1 MSANDNFSLNDD
13 EELSL
18 HDDASLD
25 GSAPASNKGDA
36 PAKPPQI
43 ITTNTLSN
51 IKLPVLQKDDYDTWA
66 MEMEHYLE
74 YIDNEVWKVIQNG
87 NSKKRVTKGKDGVYR
102 VLPPTTQ
109 EEQFADEKERKARTL
124 LLMAVPKDHLRRFHG
139 MDDAKEIWA
148 AIKTR
153 FGGNANSKKMQKA
166 VLKQQFEAFTISSKE
181 SLEKG
186 YDRFQKLLSQLEA
199 LGAGV
204 SDEDANH
211 KFLRSLPPAWDSL
224 AMTMRTKKNID
235 TLSIDDLYNNLS
247 VFEQDIQKTSS
258 SSQAS
263 ENVAFLSQA
272 KASSSKHK
280 PSHNSGSYS
289 SYTTSS
295 SKATPT
301 ATPGLADEV
310 IHSFLATNADD
321 VDLIHEDLDQIDDLD
336 LEEMD
341 INWQIAMTAIKI
353 KKFYKKTGR
362 RPRVDGKMHVAF
374 DKRKVE
380 CFNCHNTGHFARECK
395 FKSSKEGSRQE
406 ASRGQDFKPVRT
418 EKEALMTIDE
428 GQINWVEQTADEE
441 LNHALMAFT
450 VNNEVSMC
458 SKLCLDSYNALQ
470 AKYDELQSEFGDQ
483 EAALIAHKLAVKK
496 LESQLK
502 ASHKQQS
509 FLTKKLNFQA
519 NQIFEKDEKLKK
531 YRRIGMKAVKDKD
544 ALQKIIGLGYG
555 IQSNAEVLGYE
566 EEISRG
572 IFAFRETDAGYNDI
586 PLYNRFKQVEYK
598 GVPHPLS
605 GDYTPREQEDIDDS
619 LYEYGKYGPQPQSP
633 SPTESDAS
641 STVYSTCQSNDS
653 DGELGAV
660 SDHSVND
667 DPIHDHIPIPSI
679 EQVTIATQKTQP
691 QVPKPQQTVD
701 PSCAQHV
708 KTPRQ
713 PIRTPVTPSPI
724 PSYNRQNWNQRM
736 ERDLGAGYS
745 FERKPCFV
753 CGSLSHLIKDCDYYE
768 KKMARDAAFK
778 STRVIHANVRQA
790 TPAWTNSNR
799 VNKANQ
805 FTPRPVQLNNIRPNL
820 STASKTIKTG
830 RVNVNTGHGN
840 VSSVSSTGTQFKS
853 GASRFNTGK
862 QHVNSGSVHVNSGTQ
877 FKSGASRFNTGNQ
890 HVSSVRVNRPVS
902 NNTSPKPSQVNLNS
916 SKKCFSKQRS
926 PVNRPF
932 SRHTAYKSN
941 IYAVKGKVGTAVKTS
956 AGCVWRKTTPLSN
969 TNSGPTPDSNV
980 NDHPLKHMEHRG
992 IFDSGCSGHM
1002 TGNRAH
1008 LEDYQELSKVGSVTF
1023 GGSK

>member
-1 MSANDNFSLNDD
+1 
-13 EELSL
+13 
-18 HDDASLD
+18 
-25 GSAPASNKGDA
+25 
-36 PAKPPQI
+36 
-43 ITTNTLSN
+43 
-51 IKLPVLQKDDYDTWA
+51 
-66 MEMEHYLE
+66 
-74 YIDNEVWKVIQNG
+74 
-87 NSKKRVTKGKDGVYR
+87 
-102 VLPPTTQ
+102 
-109 EEQFADEKERKARTL
+109 
-124 LLMAVPKDHLRRFHG
+124 MAVPKDHLRRFHG

-186 YDRFQKLLSQLEA
+186 YDRFQKLLSQLDA

-258 SSQAS
+258 SSLAS
-263 ENVAFLSQA
+263 DNVAFLSQA

-280 PSHNSGSYS
+280 PSHSSGSYS
-289 SYTTSS
+289 SYTTTS
-295 SKATPT
+295 SKAKPT

-395 FKSSKEGSRQE
+395 FKGSKEGSRQE
-406 ASRGQDFKPVRT
+406 AGRGQDFKPVRT

-428 GQINWVEQTADEE
+428 GQINWVEQTTDEE

-470 AKYDELQSEFGDQ
+470 AKYDELQSEFGTQ
-483 EAALIAHKLAVKK
+483 EAALVAHKLAVKK

-509 FLTKKLNFQA
+509 SLNEKLNFQA

-544 ALQKIIGLGYG
+544 ALQKIVDSWFASSKNLWKLIDCGMSSTVKIGLGYG

-566 EEISRG
+566 EEMSRG
-572 IFAFRETDAGYNDI
+572 IFVLRETDEGYYDI
-586 PLYNRFKQVEYK
+586 PLYSRFKQVEYK
-598 GVPHPLS
+598 

-633 SPTESDAS
+633 SPTVSNASSIVFSICPSNDSNEELGAVSDAS
-641 STVYSTCQSNDS
+641 STHYSTCQSNDS
-653 DGELGAV
+653 DGELGTV
-660 SDHSVND
+660 NDHSVND
-667 DPIHDHIPIPSI
+667 DLVHDQIPIPSI

-691 QVPKPQQTVD
+691 QVPKPTQTVD

-708 KTPRQ
+708 KSPRQ
-713 PIRTPVTPSPI
+713 PIRTPVTSSPI
-724 PSYNRQNWNQRM
+724 PSNNRQNWNQRM
-736 ERDLGAGYS
+736 ERELGAGYS

-753 CGSLSHLIKDCDYYE
+753 CGSLSHLIKNCDYYE
-768 KKMARDAAFK
+768 KKMAREAALK
-778 STRVIHANVRQA
+778 SKRVVHADVRQA
-790 TPAWTNSNR
+790 TPAWTNTNR

-805 FTPRPVQLNNIRPNL
+805 FTPRPVQQSNIRPNL

-830 RVNVNTGHGN
+830 RVNVNTGYGN
-840 VSSVSSTGTQFKS
+840 
-853 GASRFNTGK
+853 
-862 QHVNSGSVHVNSGTQ
+862 VNSGSVHVNSGTQ
-877 FKSGASRFNTGNQ
+877 FKSGASRFNTGKQ
-890 HVSSVRVNRPVS
+890 HVNSGRMYVNSGTQNKSGGSRVN
-902 NNTSPKPSQVNLNS
+902 TG
-916 SKKCFSKQRS
+916 KQ
-926 PVNRPF
+926 
-932 SRHTAYKSN
+932 
-941 IYAVKGKVGTAVKTS
+941 
-956 AGCVWRKTTPLSN
+956 
-969 TNSGPTPDSNV
+969 NV
-980 NDHPLKHMEHRG
+980 NV
-992 IFDSGCSGHM
+992 C
-1002 TGNRAH
+1002 
-1008 LEDYQELSKVGSVTF
+1008 
-1023 GGSK
+1023 